1 MKKILQKT
9 LQVLLLALF
18 VFLIING
25 KVQVWMGLL
34 LFGILA
40 SIFLGRFYCG
50 WMCPINTVFKWI
62 TWAKKKL
69 HIDRLK
75 TPKFLKNKWVRILAF
90 AIFAMVFA
98 FIMIAKAKIPVLPAL
113 FLIGVLITLFF
124 PEELWHRYL
133 CPYGSM
139 LRLSSSRTKHTMVVD
154 EDTCNNCGICKKVC
168 PGVAIEKEAKSHKI
182 LKGDCLVCMEC
193 VAACPQNSISYQ

>member
-1 MKKILQKT
+1 MKKILQTT
-9 LQVLLLALF
+9 LQLLLLALF

-34 LFGILA
+34 AFGILA

-62 TWAKKKL
+62 TWVKDKL
-69 HIDRLK
+69 HINKLK
-75 TPKFLKNKWVRILAF
+75 TPKVLKNKWVRILAF
-90 AIFAMVFA
+90 GLFALVFG
-98 FIMIAKAKIPVLPAL
+98 FIMIAKVKLPVLPAL
-113 FLIGVLITLFF
+113 FIIGVIITLFF

-139 LRLSSSRTKHTMVVD
+139 LRVFSSRTKHTMVIN
-154 EDTCNNCGICKKVC
+154 EDTCNNCGICKNVC
-168 PGVAIEKEAKSHKI
+168 PGAAVIKKDGDHGI
-182 LKGDCLVCMEC
+182 IKGDCLVCMKCET
-193 VAACPQNSISYQ
+193 ACPQNAISYV

>member
-1 MKKILQKT
+1 MKKILQRI
-9 LQVLLLALF
+9 LQVVLLALF

-34 LFGILA
+34 VFGILA

-50 WMCPINTVFKWI
+50 WMCPINTVFKAISW
-62 TWAKKKL
+62 TKNKL
-69 HIDRLK
+69 HINSLQ

-90 AIFAMVFA
+90 GIFAVVFG
-98 FIMIAKAKIPVLPAL
+98 FIMIAKVKIPVLPAL
-113 FLIGVLITLFF
+113 FILGVLITLFF

-139 LRLSSSRTKHTMVVD
+139 LRVSSSRTKHTMVIN
-154 EDTCNNCGICKKVC
+154 EDTCNNCGICKNVC
-168 PGVAIEKEAKSHKI
+168 PATAVVKNNGTHTI
-182 LKGDCLVCMEC
+182 LKADCLICMEC
-193 VAACPQNSISYQ
+193 ATACPQNSINYK